1 MANLQRLLTRRPQ
14 IDEAEVEDVRERTMA
29 RLAALNGD
37 ATTTETVEAAAV
49 AEPPTEAVAPSAKA
63 TEPTATATTAG
74 PAPTPVEPS
83 PPKPAGPKIIVPRT
97 ISLGPPPA
105 PTPAPAA
112 EPDVHRAPPIIVL
125 GEPDAAATADA
136 GPDPTAAEV
145 ETPVATVETPT
156 KVETPVATA
165 ETPAIEGKAIL
176 LGAPAPIADVV
187 EAAAPVVAEPIA
199 KAKPAP
205 AKTRTA
211 AKPTA
216 SAAVAKP
223 ASAKT
228 SKPKAT
234 KPKVTAQKATAP
246 AKPASAPKASASKPA
261 APKAA
266 TRKPTK
272 RPATAIPV
280 MAQPEPVIEPLPKVV
295 RRDPS
300 LPVPRVAVVA
310 DEWDTQEAAI
320 ARPAA
325 GVAAPRPVVEV
336 AAVAVLAE
344 PVAVAMAEPV
354 IVEAAPAAVAEPVAV
369 AARTAAETPVIA
381 VAAGSSIAVAEA
393 PVATE
398 PAKVAV
404 AASAPAMTAPSQ
416 PKGRP
421 TSSLLAK
428 VAISR
433 PTVQAARV
441 VVEPRVVV
449 ESPVATEPSAAPEA
463 PVTPE
468 TPEPKRIVAEAP
480 VVATAPVKTAAP
492 VKPKAPVKPE
502 AAAVAPVRTTSA
514 PAKPRPAPRPPVKG
528 AVAHQPVQATA
539 VAAAFCPYCALA
551 LEPAPTASR
560 RCTRCKQRI
569 VVKRVQGRI
578 VYLTEAAVEVFESE
592 RLRSANFG
600 RWAKERTQWLR
611 LAKSVRA
618 DAGRIERLGAA
629 PLSDK
634 VVESAKTLY
643 ASTADRQYREAKRED
658 RWEDASRL
666 KREQAS
672 AMHRVAGSPAT
683 PTAEVLAR
691 YHEAVSTELRGIG
704 KMAKEAALVGADCCD
719 TCRADD
725 GRTFKIAAELR
736 TPRLPHEGCP
746 KGLCYCRWD
755 LTIRDRTMVERY
767 LRRTVRPPKAKRP
780 TA

>member
-37 ATTTETVEAAAV
+37 VVATETSDAV
-49 AEPPTEAVAPSAKA
+49 TVADAPAEPIVPDARIA
-63 TEPTATATTAG
+63 EPTAASAAAS
-74 PAPTPVEPS
+74 APTPVESS

-105 PTPAPAA
+105 PTAAA
-112 EPDVHRAPPIIVL
+112 EPEPHRAPPIIVL
-125 GEPDAAATADA
+125 GEPTAADEVKAAEAEPAASAAAPVVEAEA
-136 GPDPTAAEV
+136 VKRAPAARPKV
-145 ETPVATVETPT
+145 EAPVAKPKTEA
-156 KVETPVATA
+156 PVAHG
-165 ETPAIEGKAIL
+165 EAIL
-176 LGAPAPIADVV
+176 LGAPAPAAEVV
-187 EAAAPVVAEPIA
+187 EIVEAGAPVEAKPATA
-199 KAKPAP
+199 KAKPAT
-205 AKTRTA
+205 AKAKSAPTSTVVSKATQAAAA
-211 AKPTA
+211 AKPAPATA
-216 SAAVAKP
+216 SKAKAAKP
-223 ASAKT
+223 KTTAKHAST
-228 SKPKAT
+228 PK
-234 KPKVTAQKATAP
+234 
-246 AKPASAPKASASKPA
+246 SA

-266 TRKPTK
+266 KPKTTR
-272 RPATAIPV
+272 RPPTAIPV
-280 MAQPEPVIEPLPKVV
+280 VAEPEPVIEPQPKVV

-310 DEWDTQEAAI
+310 DEWDTQEAAA
-320 ARPAA
+320 ARPT
-325 GVAAPRPVVEV
+325 AP
-336 AAVAVLAE
+336 AE
-344 PVAVAMAEPV
+344 PVAVVAEPV
-354 IVEAAPAAVAEPVAV
+354 AVPVAVAEPVAAAAAAGTAGTTSV
-369 AARTAAETPVIA
+369 AA
-381 VAAGSSIAVAEA
+381 AAGPAIAVAERA
-393 PVATE
+393 LGPE
-398 PAKVAV
+398 SDKLEAV
-404 AASAPAMTAPSQ
+404 ASAPVSTAPSQ
-416 PKGRP
+416 PKGRSG
-421 TSSLLAK
+421 SSLLAK

-433 PTVQAARV
+433 PTVKAA
-441 VVEPRVVV
+441 
-449 ESPVATEPSAAPEA
+449 PVAAVPVAVAKAPVASKPPIALETPPAQSDEPVAIRPVIAEA
-463 PVTPE
+463 PGVVRAPDVA
-468 TPEPKRIVAEAP
+468 EPATAEAP
-480 VVATAPVKTAAP
+480 VVTAPVRAAP
-492 VKPKAPVKPE
+492 APAKTRPAPKPPAKAVVARQPVH
-502 AAAVAPVRTTSA
+502 AAAVA
-514 PAKPRPAPRPPVKG
+514 
-528 AVAHQPVQATA
+528 A

-551 LEPAPTASR
+551 LEPPPTASR

-569 VVKRVQGRI
+569 VVKRVQGRV

-643 ASTADRQYREAKRED
+643 LSTAERQYRDAKRED

-666 KREQAS
+666 KREQA
-672 AMHRVAGSPAT
+672 AALHRVAGSPAT
-683 PTAEVLAR
+683 PTAEVLALHR
-691 YHEAVSTELRGIG
+691 EAVSTELRGIG
-704 KMAKEAALVGADCCD
+704 KMAKEAALVGNDCCD
-719 TCRADD
+719 ACRADD